1 MKLKL
6 LAILF
11 LVAAGGVAVFLS
23 LGGKLPLSEASANTQ
38 YLTATAATGDVT
50 SQVAATGTIA
60 SSDEYALGF
69 GAAPQLT
76 SITTT
81 VGSGTW
87 SVTEVDA
94 SVGQVVSKGDV
105 LAKASTADL
114 EQQLKIQR
122 TSLASAKLQT
132 KLAKATLDSA
142 SGTTA
147 TRQAK
152 SAYYSALNAQR
163 QAQQAVNDTKAQI
176 KEATLTAPIDGTIT
190 AVNIAPGL
198 DSTGTAITIASTTY
212 DVTADVV
219 EDDISSMSIG
229 QDATV
234 TVGAINAA
242 IQGKVSSIAPVSSS
256 SGSNSVVSYP
266 VTVTLTGAPTDL
278 KPGMSADITI
288 VTASANNVLTVPSE
302 SLRGTT
308 GNYSVMVMGA
318 DGKLTSTPVTVGL
331 ITNTSAEI
339 KSGLSAGDV
348 VVTGT
353 ASQLA
358 SSGNQTNSGGGG
370 GRFVSGGIGI
380 PGGGFGR

>member
-11 LVAAGGVAVFLS
+11 LVVAGGVAVFLS
-23 LGGKLPLSEASANTQ
+23 LGGSLPLADASAQTQ

-50 SQVAATGTIA
+50 AEVAATGTIA

-76 SITTT
+76 SITTS

-94 SVGQVVSKGDV
+94 SVGQTVKKGDV
-105 LAKASTADL
+105 LAKASTSDL
-114 EQQLKIQR
+114 EQQLQIQR
-122 TSLASAKLQT
+122 TSLSAARLQE
-132 KLAKATLDSA
+132 KLAKSTLDSA

-147 TRQAK
+147 IRQARA
-152 SAYYSALNAQR
+152 AYYSAVNARR
-163 QAQQAVNDTKAQI
+163 QAQQAVNDTKSQI
-176 KEATLTAPIDGTIT
+176 KQATLSAPIAGTIT

-198 DSTGTAITIASTTY
+198 DSSGTAITIASNTY

-242 IQGKVSSIAPVSSS
+242 IQGKVSSIAPVTST

-266 VTVTLTGAPTDL
+266 VTVTLTGAPSNL
-278 KPGMSADITI
+278 RPGMTADITI
-288 VTASANNVLTVPSE
+288 VTASANNVLTIPSE
-302 SLRGTT
+302 ALRGSV
-308 GNYSVMVMGA
+308 GYYSVQVLGA
-318 DGKLTSTPVTVGL
+318 DGKPTSTAVTVGL
-331 ITNTSAEI
+331 ITSSSAEI

-348 VVTGT
+348 IVTGT
-353 ASQLA
+353 ASSLT
-358 SSGNQTNSGGGG
+358 STSGTSTTGG
-370 GRFVSGGIGI
+370 GRFGGAGVGI
-380 PGGGFGR
+380 PGGGAFGR

>member
-6 LAILF
+6 LAILL

-23 LGGKLPLSEASANTQ
+23 LGGKLPMSEASAASE

-50 SQVAATGTIA
+50 AEVAATGTIA
-60 SSDEYALGF
+60 SSAEYALGF

-76 SITTT
+76 SITTS

-94 SVGQVVSKGDV
+94 SVGQVVKAGDV
-105 LAKASTADL
+105 LARASTSDL
-114 EQQLKIQR
+114 EQQLVMQR
-122 TSLASAKLQT
+122 TSLSAARLQQ

-147 TRQAK
+147 IRQAK
-152 SAYYSALNAQR
+152 AAYYSAVNARR
-163 QAQQAVNDTKAQI
+163 QAQQAVDDTRAQI
-176 KEATLTAPIDGTIT
+176 KQATLTAPIDGTVT

-219 EDDISSMSIG
+219 EDDISTMSIG

-242 IQGKVSSIAPVSSS
+242 IQGKVSAIAPVSASS
-256 SGSNSVVSYP
+256 STNSVVSYP
-266 VTVTLTGAPTDL
+266 VTVTLTGAPPDL
-278 KPGMSADITI
+278 KPGMSADISI
-288 VTASANNVLTVPSE
+288 VTASANNVLTIPSE
-302 SLRGTT
+302 ALRGTA
-308 GNYSVMVMGA
+308 GDYRVQVLGA
-318 DGKLTSTPVTVGL
+318 DGTPTSTAVTVGL
-331 ITNTSAEI
+331 ITSTSAEI
-339 KSGLSAGDV
+339 KSGLSAGDI

-353 ASQLA
+353 ATA
-358 SSGNQTNSGGGG
+358 QTATGRTTTTGG
-370 GRFVSGGIGI
+370 GRFGGAGVGI
-380 PGGGFGR
+380 PGGGAFGR

>member
-6 LAILF
+6 AAILF

-23 LGGKLPLSEASANTQ
+23 LGGSLPLSDASAATQ

-50 SQVAATGTIA
+50 AEVAATGTIA

-76 SITTT
+76 SITTS

-87 SVTEVDA
+87 SVTDVDA
-94 SVGQVVSKGDV
+94 SVGQVVTQGDV
-105 LAKASTADL
+105 LAKASTSDL
-114 EQQLKIQR
+114 EQQLTIQR
-122 TSLASAKLQT
+122 TSLAAAKLQT
-132 KLAKATLDSA
+132 KLAKSAWDSA
-142 SGTTA
+142 SGTDPI
-147 TRQAK
+147 RQAK
-152 SAYYSALNAQR
+152 ASYYNALNSQR
-163 QAQQAVNDTKAQI
+163 QAQQAVDDTKAQI
-176 KEATLTAPIDGTIT
+176 KQATLVAPIDGTIT

-234 TVGAINAA
+234 AVGAVNAA
-242 IQGKVSSIAPVSSS
+242 IQGKVTAIAPVSGS

-266 VTVTLTGAPTDL
+266 VTVTLTGAPSDL
-278 KPGMSADITI
+278 RPGMSADITI
-288 VTASANNVLTVPSE
+288 VTASAKDVLTVPSE
-302 SLRGTT
+302 ALRGTT
-308 GNYSVMVMGA
+308 GNYRVQVLGSDGA
-318 DGKLTSTPVTVGL
+318 PTSTPVTVGL
-331 ITNTSAEI
+331 ITSTAAEI
-339 KSGLSAGDV
+339 TSGLSTGEV

-353 ASQLA
+353 ASDRTTTSGA
-358 SSGNQTNSGGGG
+358 STTG
-370 GRFVSGGIGI
+370 GRFGGGAIGV
-380 PGGGFGR
+380 PGGGGFGR

>member
-11 LVAAGGVAVFLS
+11 LVVAGGVAVFLS
-23 LGGKLPLSEASANTQ
+23 LGGSLPLADASAQTQ

-50 SQVAATGTIA
+50 AEVAATGTIA

-76 SITTT
+76 SITTS

-94 SVGQVVSKGDV
+94 SVGQTVKKGDV
-105 LAKASTADL
+105 LAKASTSDL
-114 EQQLKIQR
+114 EQQLQIQR
-122 TSLASAKLQT
+122 TSLSAARLQE
-132 KLAKATLDSA
+132 KLAKSTLDSA

-147 TRQAK
+147 IRQARA
-152 SAYYSALNAQR
+152 AYYSAVNARR
-163 QAQQAVNDTKAQI
+163 QAQQAVNDTKSQI
-176 KEATLTAPIDGTIT
+176 KQATLSAPIAGTIT

-198 DSTGTAITIASTTY
+198 DSSGTAITIASNTY

-242 IQGKVSSIAPVSSS
+242 IQGKVSSIAPVTST

-266 VTVTLTGAPTDL
+266 VTVTLTGAPSNL
-278 KPGMSADITI
+278 RPGMTADITI
-288 VTASANNVLTVPSE
+288 VTASANNVLTIPSE
-302 SLRGTT
+302 ALRGSV
-308 GNYSVMVMGA
+308 GYYSVQVLGA
-318 DGKLTSTPVTVGL
+318 DGKPTSTAVTVGL
-331 ITNTSAEI
+331 ITSSSAEI

-353 ASQLA
+353 ASSLT
-358 SSGNQTNSGGGG
+358 STSGTSTTGG
-370 GRFVSGGIGI
+370 GRFGGAGVGI
-380 PGGGFGR
+380 PGGGAFGR